1 MKHFPFPVRVAAG
14 LAASTADTVRDLPK
28 HLTEL
33 PVTVASQVLQTSMRV
48 QQHVTELAIKGDDA
62 LAAFRGVEDEPN
74 WATFDEDD
82 DPAAAWAESDVPGS
96 AATFDDPWDAESQ
109 ALGEDHEDGEFDAA
123 DTHIAATGGPVDTA
137 GTDPTDGDTD
147 TSTGTG
153 TGDAA
158 SAASPGHGDTGG
170 SAATTGGKTSG
181 STPAR
186 ASTSSG
192 PAGVSDYDDLSLP
205 ELRSRLRSFSSAELE
220 QILEY
225 ERGNENRPSFTGM
238 LSRRIA
244 NVQAESDATGSATT
258 GSSATTESADAATGD
273 DTADG
278 GADPTSGET
287 TTS

>member
-82 DPAAAWAESDVPGS
+82 DPAAAAAWAESGTPGS
-96 AATFDDPWDAESQ
+96 AAAFDDPWDAESQ
-109 ALGEDHEDGEFDAA
+109 ALGEEHEDGEFDAA
-123 DTHIAATGGPVDTA
+123 DTNIVSTTGGPVGTVGTDTAGTNPAGDDTGTRDAATAATPRRDDTGDSAAATGGTA
-137 GTDPTDGDTD
+137 TDNPA
-147 TSTGTG
+147 TGQ
-153 TGDAA
+153 
-158 SAASPGHGDTGG
+158 
-170 SAATTGGKTSG
+170 K
-181 STPAR
+181 PAGR
-186 ASTSSG
+186 STSSG
-192 PAGVSDYDDLSLP
+192 PAGVSDYDALSLP

-220 QILEY
+220 QLLEY
-225 ERGNENRPSFTGM
+225 ERDNENRPSFTGM

-244 NVQAESDATGSATT
+244 NVQAESDATDNAPADGSTT
-258 GSSATTESADAATGD
+258 AG
-273 DTADG
+273 DG
-278 GADPTSGET
+278 GADTTSGET

>member
-1 MKHFPFPVRVAAG
+1 MRQSWRMKHFPFPVRVAAG

-82 DPAAAWAESDVPGS
+82 DPAAASAWAESDVPGS

-109 ALGEDHEDGEFDAA
+109 ALGEEHEDGEFDAA
-123 DTHIAATGGPVDTA
+123 DTRIGSAGGPVAAAGADTA
-137 GTDPTDGDTD
+137 GA
-147 TSTGTG
+147 
-153 TGDAA
+153 GDAT
-158 SAASPGHGDTGG
+158 AASPRRGDTGG
-170 SAATTGGKTSG
+170 TTATTGGTASEG
-181 STPAR
+181 
-186 ASTSSG
+186 STSSG
-192 PAGVSDYDDLSLP
+192 PAGVSDYDNLSLP

-220 QILEY
+220 QLLDY

-244 NVQAESDATGSATT
+244 NVQAESDAGSTDAGSTADSTTGSTADSAADTGSAEATT
-258 GSSATTESADAATGD
+258 GADT
-273 DTADG
+273 
-278 GADPTSGET
+278 ADPTSGET